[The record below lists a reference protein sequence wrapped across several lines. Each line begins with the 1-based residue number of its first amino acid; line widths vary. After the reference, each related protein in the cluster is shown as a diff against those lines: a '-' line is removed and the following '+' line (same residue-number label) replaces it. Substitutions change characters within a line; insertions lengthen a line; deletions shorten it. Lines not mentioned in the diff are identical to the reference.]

1 MAVVN
6 NADGS
11 AESVS
16 SSSSLDVG
24 GGTVKELENHRAT
37 APTSSSKDIFGVRT
51 HRESSFSPFQMK
63 LFQPAQKPAGRA
75 TASQLPDGGERGS
88 GEEGFRGRVTGLEE
102 LLSKLN
108 PMAEEFV
115 PPSYADLGS
124 RRFGSVGSTGAGFY
138 PGSLGSSGFYPST
151 VYANGSLPNGSNS
164 NDSRRWKNGH
174 VHGKRRMNSR
184 TNMAQREEI
193 IRRTVYVSDIDQ
205 QVTEEELATLFLNCG
220 QVVDCRV
227 CGDPNSVLRFA
238 FIEFTDEEGAN
249 AALSLSG
256 TMLGFYPVKVLP
268 SKTAIAPVD
277 PKFLPRSEDEREMCT
292 RTIYCTNIDSV
303 VTQAEVKVF
312 FETVCGPVRH
322 LRLLGDHHHAT
333 RIAFVEFARA
343 ESAVAALNCSGAIM
357 GSLPLRVSP
366 SKTPVAFSEPEQ
378 STYLKSNEE
387 VRYFFYA
394 CLNAFRSLANE
405 RGIFRP
411 FPTSSFYVRSPN
423 PIAVNVEE
431 FVCLLLLYLSLLV
444 VSSHPLSSMRAERF
458 CCVGAELEGR
468 EKGGKLFGSAIL
480 FGGYR
485 NLVVQ
490 FAYGSYIQSGSDAVS
505 SSFHKPSV
513 FEVHV
518 MDRHSWPWKK
528 KTYGRAATL
537 AESDDAKRAKYVQIT
552 IESYDFLSGLEDQVK
567 ILNEKLLSTQSEMT
581 VKDDLVKQHAKVAEE
596 AVSGIYFL
604 FKRILLLVHNE
615 Q

>member
-124 RRFGSVGSTGAGFY
+124 RRFGSGGSTGAGFY

-164 NDSRRWKNGH
+164 NDSRR
-174 VHGKRRMNSR
+174 
-184 TNMAQREEI
+184 
-193 IRRTVYVSDIDQ
+193 
-205 QVTEEELATLFLNCG
+205 VTEEELATLFLNCG

-366 SKTPVAFSEPEQ
+366 SKTPV
-378 STYLKSNEE
+378 
-387 VRYFFYA
+387 
-394 CLNAFRSLANE
+394 
-405 RGIFRP
+405 
-411 FPTSSFYVRSPN
+411 
-423 PIAVNVEE
+423 
-431 FVCLLLLYLSLLV
+431 
-444 VSSHPLSSMRAERF
+444 RA
-458 CCVGAELEGR
+458 
-468 EKGGKLFGSAIL
+468 
-480 FGGYR
+480 
-485 NLVVQ
+485 
-490 FAYGSYIQSGSDAVS
+490 
-505 SSFHKPSV
+505 
-513 FEVHV
+513 
-518 MDRHSWPWKK
+518 
-528 KTYGRAATL
+528 RASRTP
-537 AESDDAKRAKYVQIT
+537 
-552 IESYDFLSGLEDQVK
+552 
-567 ILNEKLLSTQSEMT
+567 M
-581 VKDDLVKQHAKVAEE
+581 H
-596 AVSGIYFL
+596 
-604 FKRILLLVHNE
+604 
-615 Q
+615 